1 MHEAEKAVRVR
12 DGDHMNNLPH
22 RQEVTLVTGSVSY
35 RQAGSGPDVVLLH
48 GLAGNSGTWEQ
59 QFKKFADRFRMT
71 AWDAPGYGYSD
82 PVTPGVD
89 AYADTLGA
97 FTQAIGIEHFILIG
111 HSMGGV
117 VAGNFAGRYRDR
129 VCGLVLSCTHLG
141 RRQHV
146 GGPLGEKYLARLA
159 QYDAMTPLDYGR
171 ARAKSMT
178 APGCDP
184 RIIEDF
190 ARIAAETRKEGLE
203 SAARVVS
210 EADNRSHFS
219 QLDMPVLVLAG
230 GLDRTVSR
238 ASTEELVDAIPEQ
251 LPSLAVHYLPDVGH
265 APYMEDANLYNA
277 LLGDFLSS
285 LYNQ

>member
-12 DGDHMNNLPH
+12 DGDHMDNFPH

-71 AWDAPGYGYSD
+71 AWDAPGYGHSD
-82 PVTPGVD
+82 PVTPAVD

-97 FTQAIGIEHFILIG
+97 FTQAIGIERFILIG

-129 VCGLVLSCTHLG
+129 LSGLVLSCTHLG
-141 RRQHV
+141 RRQRA
-146 GGPLGEKYLARLA
+146 GAPLGEKYLARLA
-159 QYDAMTPLDYGR
+159 QYEAMTPLDYGR
-171 ARAKSMT
+171 ARAKNMT
-178 APGCDP
+178 APDCDP
-184 RIIEDF
+184 KILEEF

-203 SAARVVS
+203 AAARVVS

-219 QLDMPVLVLAG
+219 HLDMPVLVLAG
-230 GLDRTVSR
+230 DLDRTVSR
-238 ASTEELVDAIPEQ
+238 ESTEELVAAIPGQ
-251 LPSLAVHYLPDVGH
+251 LSSFVLHYLPGVGH
-265 APYMEDANLYNA
+265 APYMEDPNLYNA

-285 LYNQ
+285 L

>member
-71 AWDAPGYGYSD
+71 AWDAPGYGHSD
-82 PVTPGVD
+82 PVTPAVD

-97 FTQAIGIEHFILIG
+97 FTQAIGIERFILIG

-129 VCGLVLSCTHLG
+129 LSGLVLSCTHLG
-141 RRQHV
+141 RRQRA

-159 QYDAMTPLDYGR
+159 QYEAMTPLDYGR
-171 ARAKSMT
+171 ARAKSMA

-184 RIIEDF
+184 KILEEF

-203 SAARVVS
+203 AAARVVS

-219 QLDMPVLVLAG
+219 HLDMPVLVLAG
-230 GLDRTVSR
+230 DLDRTVSR
-238 ASTEELVDAIPEQ
+238 ESTEELVAAIPEQ
-251 LPSLAVHYLPDVGH
+251 LSSFVLHYLPGVGH
-265 APYMEDANLYNA
+265 APYMEDPNLYNA

-285 LYNQ
+285 L